1 MRPARD
7 IRGETTMAQRIDTK
21 KLIDE
26 NPFGAYQIWVFL
38 LCFLAA
44 TVDGYDVQVIGVAVP
59 GLRDSLHLEPATIGV
74 FLTAGQIGVM
84 LGAFCLGPVADRIG
98 RKRMLI
104 ATALIFGFFSF
115 LTAFVTNLTE
125 LVALRLLSGLGM
137 GGIVPAAMSYGSEYA
152 PRRLRATI
160 TTLVWMA
167 LPVGGMIAGFSSIL
181 LLPAFGW
188 PSLFVV
194 AGVLPL
200 VLVILL
206 AISMPE
212 SLTFLSTRGG
222 DQAAMR
228 RIAQRIAP
236 QMHVAP
242 DAVFFASEEKLPGV
256 PLKHLFTEGRALG
269 TILLWIIFFLSF
281 FLMIFC
287 VSWIPTFVRNASG
300 STTAA
305 GTSLMAWNIGSLIA
319 TAAIGQ
325 AIDRLG
331 YYRILPAGFILIA
344 VAAWVLGAQLAA
356 PVAMVVVLVG
366 VLGFFT
372 GGSNSGLMALASN
385 SYPVAIR
392 STGVGAAYSLGG
404 RTGALMGPMLGGIL
418 LQYHFS
424 PGVICAVMGS
434 PMLLGALVL
443 LFLQRQSHFSHARAA
458 EVADLAPTGAQ

>member
-1 MRPARD
+1 
-7 IRGETTMAQRIDTK
+7 
-21 KLIDE
+21 
-26 NPFGAYQIWVFL
+26 
-38 LCFLAA
+38 
-44 TVDGYDVQVIGVAVP
+44 
-59 GLRDSLHLEPATIGV
+59 
-74 FLTAGQIGVM
+74 
-84 LGAFCLGPVADRIG
+84 
-98 RKRMLI
+98 
-104 ATALIFGFFSF
+104 
-115 LTAFVTNLTE
+115 
-125 LVALRLLSGLGM
+125 
-137 GGIVPAAMSYGSEYA
+137 
-152 PRRLRATI
+152 
-160 TTLVWMA
+160 
-167 LPVGGMIAGFSSIL
+167 
-181 LLPAFGW
+181 
-188 PSLFVV
+188 
-194 AGVLPL
+194 
-200 VLVILL
+200 
-206 AISMPE
+206 
-212 SLTFLSTRGG
+212 
-222 DQAAMR
+222 
-228 RIAQRIAP
+228 
-236 QMHVAP
+236 
-242 DAVFFASEEKLPGV
+242 
-256 PLKHLFTEGRALG
+256 
-269 TILLWIIFFLSF
+269 
-281 FLMIFC
+281 
-287 VSWIPTFVRNASG
+287 VRNASG

-356 PVAMVVVLVG
+356 PIAMVVVLVG